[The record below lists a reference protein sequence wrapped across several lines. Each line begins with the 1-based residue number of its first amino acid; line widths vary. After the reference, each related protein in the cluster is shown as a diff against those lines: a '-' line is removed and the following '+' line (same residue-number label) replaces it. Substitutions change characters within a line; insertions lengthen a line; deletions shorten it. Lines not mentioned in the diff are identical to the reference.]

1 MENLLDNIPEPL
13 LNQIKD
19 LGKGLD
25 KYKQGQVIVLY
36 NPNKDDIVGLYVP
49 HSGLFTPNY
58 KYFILLEYIGLNDYE
73 EQEYIFNN
81 VIIPNIGL
89 PKGTTINPN
98 TQKDK
103 RVTSFIEDVFRKGLE
118 RGLAIKMY

>member
-1 MENLLDNIPEPL
+1 MENLLNRIPEPL

-19 LGKGLD
+19 LSKGIE
-25 KYKQGQVIVLY
+25 KYKQGQVVVLY
-36 NPNKDDIVGLYVP
+36 DPNKDDIAGLYVP

-58 KYFILLEYIGLNDYE
+58 KYFILLEYVGLNDYE

-89 PKGTTINPN
+89 PEGTALNPN

-103 RVTSFIEDVFRKGLE
+103 RVISFIEDVFRKGLE
-118 RGLAIKMY
+118 KGSTIKMY

>member
-36 NPNKDDIVGLYVP
+36 DLNKDDIAGLYVP

-58 KYFILLEYIGLNDYE
+58 RYFILLEYVGLNDYE
-73 EQEYIFNN
+73 KQEYVFNN
-81 VIIPNIGL
+81 FIIPNMGL
-89 PKGTTINPN
+89 PKETILNPRRE
-98 TQKDK
+98 KDK
-103 RVTSFIEDVFRKGLE
+103 RVISFIEDVFRKGLE